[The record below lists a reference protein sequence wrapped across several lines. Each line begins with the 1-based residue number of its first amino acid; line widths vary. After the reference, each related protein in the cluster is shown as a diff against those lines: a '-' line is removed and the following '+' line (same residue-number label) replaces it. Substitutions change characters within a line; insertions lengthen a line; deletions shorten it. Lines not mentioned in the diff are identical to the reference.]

1 MEIPIVMAAFGT
13 TTKARNTYSYI
24 DQLLKKRFPD
34 NEIHWAYSSRMVR
47 DRAGKEQ
54 STDMKS
60 PNRVLSQLKEKG
72 HQWAVVQSLHLTCG
86 HEFYRLVDEVKQSN
100 IRTSI
105 GLPLLCSP
113 EDYDA
118 VVENMGDA
126 FCDLESKAVVLVG
139 HGTDHPAW
147 ISYAAMHYFFNERYG
162 SNVYV
167 GVVEG
172 RPSRKDILKSVKQ
185 TEVKRVRLIPFMLVA
200 GTHVQEDI
208 MGDTDS
214 WKSSFEQEGIAVS
227 VETKGLGFNPRIVE
241 IFLKHIKDALD
252 IIPVEPQKRVHST

>member
-1 MEIPIVMAAFGT
+1 MKTPIVVAAFGT
-13 TTKARNTYSYI
+13 TTNARNTYSYI
-24 DQLLKKRFPD
+24 NRLLKKHFSN

-47 DRAGKEQ
+47 DRTGKEQ
-54 STDMKS
+54 NADMKS

-105 GLPLLCSP
+105 GLPLLCDP

-118 VVENMGDA
+118 VVEKLRDA
-126 FCDLESKAVVLVG
+126 FFNVESQAVVLVG
-139 HGTDHPAW
+139 HGTDHPVW
-147 ISYAAMHYFFNERYG
+147 TSYAAMQYFLKERYG
-162 SNVYV
+162 PNVYV

-172 RPSRKDILKSVKQ
+172 RPSREDILKSIKRTGVK
-185 TEVKRVRLIPFMLVA
+185 KARLIPFMLVA
-200 GTHVQEDI
+200 GTHLQEDI

-214 WKSSFEQEGIAVS
+214 WKASFAQEGIAVS
-227 VETKGLGFNPRIVE
+227 VETKGLGFNLWIVE
-241 IFLKHIKDALD
+241 FFLKHIEAALD
-252 IIPVEPQKRVHST
+252 AIPIEYGRKN